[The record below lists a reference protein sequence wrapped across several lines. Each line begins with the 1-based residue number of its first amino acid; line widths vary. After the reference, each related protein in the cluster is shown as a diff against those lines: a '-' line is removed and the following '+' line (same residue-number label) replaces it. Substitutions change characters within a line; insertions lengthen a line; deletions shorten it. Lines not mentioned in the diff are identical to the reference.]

1 MTRIDA
7 ALLNSF
13 LRVAESG
20 SLTRAAAIGGESQS
34 TLSKRIAVLEQ
45 MLRGRLFERTGRG
58 LVLTEFGREALVR
71 CRMLIDDLDA
81 FTQLGSRRGTVPT
94 GEVRVGIV
102 PSWSIALAGRLFDEV
117 SKRYPEVRL
126 AIAEGYTDVLAS
138 SLARGD
144 LDVALLN
151 RYARADPPSEIAL
164 AEFDTYLVGR
174 ADGGAVRSETV
185 PFFNLGRVRLML
197 PNRANE
203 LRRRV
208 DAVARELRLTL
219 NVALSV
225 DSMPVMIDVL
235 TRTDIHTLTTM
246 RPVESLVR
254 QGKLHAAR
262 VVRPTLKR
270 NVVLALNGR
279 HPANL
284 AVRSVTRLLTTL
296 AGEALGRAG

>member
-1 MTRIDA
+1 
-7 ALLNSF
+7 
-13 LRVAESG
+13 
-20 SLTRAAAIGGESQS
+20 
-34 TLSKRIAVLEQ
+34 
-45 MLRGRLFERTGRG
+45 
-58 LVLTEFGREALVR
+58 
-71 CRMLIDDLDA
+71 
-81 FTQLGSRRGTVPT
+81 
-94 GEVRVGIV
+94 
-102 PSWSIALAGRLFDEV
+102 
-117 SKRYPEVRL
+117 
-126 AIAEGYTDVLAS
+126 
-138 SLARGD
+138 
-144 LDVALLN
+144 
-151 RYARADPPSEIAL
+151 
-164 AEFDTYLVGR
+164 
-174 ADGGAVRSETV
+174 
-185 PFFNLGRVRLML
+185 ML